1 MGEIEKQAAAFEKLD
16 VTVLPIVMNTRAEI
30 QQAMRDLNNGTF
42 IRPAH

>member
-1 MGEIEKQAAAFEKLD
+1 
-16 VTVLPIVMNTRAEI
+16 MNTRAEL